1 MYICMHVE
9 PSKNNTVFH
18 KNTCSVEIINTSTCI
33 MEIFFIIYSSKF
45 LDYWFTASNAFNK
58 HPKTG
63 RISFY
68 LSVKVAQTCIFFT
81 RLISTN
87 WLVNV
92 IVNCISILHHKGIP
106 HYKGTCIWSNKI
118 IWIWVQIQ
126 SRTINEFAKWPNF
139 SQVLSSSEFFGPTI
153 SSNNVNIT

>member
-1 MYICMHVE
+1 MQKFSFLHIRVHVGLLNIFIICYIGHFGLVNFKKRLANISYMYMYICMHVE

-33 MEIFFIIYSSKF
+33 MEIFFFIIYSSKF

-68 LSVKVAQTCIFFT
+68 LSVKVAQTCIFF
-81 RLISTN
+81 
-87 WLVNV
+87 
-92 IVNCISILHHKGIP
+92 
-106 HYKGTCIWSNKI
+106 Y
-118 IWIWVQIQ
+118 
-126 SRTINEFAKWPNF
+126 TIDKYEMI
-139 SQVLSSSEFFGPTI
+139 G
-153 SSNNVNIT
+153 